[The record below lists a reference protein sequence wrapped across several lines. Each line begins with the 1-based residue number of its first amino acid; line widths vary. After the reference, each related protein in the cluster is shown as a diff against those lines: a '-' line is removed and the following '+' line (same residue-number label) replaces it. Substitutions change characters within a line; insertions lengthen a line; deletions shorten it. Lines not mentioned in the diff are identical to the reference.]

1 MPHGG
6 LSDAFSITSLTA
18 HAEGVTSGKH
28 GQLCVVNDEQRVED
42 E

>member
-1 MPHGG
+1 MG

-18 HAEGVTSGKH
+18 HVEGVTSGKRR
-28 GQLCVVNDEQRVED
+28 QLFGINDEQRAED